1 MFLNLVLEK
10 TLESPLGQQG
20 DQTSQSSRKLT
31 LNTHWKDWCWSWSSN
46 TLATWC
52 KGPLHWKR
60 LWCWERL
67 KAQGEGVTEDEMV
80 GRHHR
85 SNGHE
90 FEQILGDSEGQGSLA
105 FCSPWGRKESDMTE
119 WLDWTELN
127 WKKSYDKHRWCIR
140 KQSHH
145 FADKGLSTQIYG
157 FSSSHVWM
165 WQLDHK
171 ATWVLKNWCFWIWCS
186 RRLWRVPLDSKEIK
200 PVSPQGN

>member
-1 MFLNLVLEK
+1 MHGKE
-10 TLESPLGQQG
+10 
-20 DQTSQSSRKLT
+20 
-31 LNTHWKDWCWSWSSN
+31 WCWSWSSN

-105 FCSPWGRKESDMTE
+105 FCSPWGRKESDMT
-119 WLDWTELN
+119 WLLNKGQCIGYPLLLKKLHQIKQLKTTNIYYIAWFWKVRNTE
-127 WKKSYDKHRWCIR
+127 
-140 KQSHH
+140 
-145 FADKGLSTQIYG
+145 T
-157 FSSSHVWM
+157 SSSSG
-165 WQLDHK
+165 QSL
-171 ATWVLKNWCFWIWCS
+171 ATRLLS
-186 RRLWRVPLDSKEIK
+186 RAVTISKLNR
-200 PVSPQGN
+200 SF